1 MADRVNLI
9 RETLLRKFC
18 FEPGERLPSLTELE
32 VSCVSKYRAKWVA
45 IGTKT
50 VTLYRGRYS
59 VGVGVSD
66 NLIADPC

>member
-9 RETLLRKFC
+9 RELYFGNSVSNPANDC
-18 FEPGERLPSLTELE
+18 PSLTELE